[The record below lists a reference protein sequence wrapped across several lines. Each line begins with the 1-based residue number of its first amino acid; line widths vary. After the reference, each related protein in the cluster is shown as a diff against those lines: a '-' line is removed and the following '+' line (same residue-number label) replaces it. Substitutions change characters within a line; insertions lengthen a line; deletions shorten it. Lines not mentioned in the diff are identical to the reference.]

1 MLAFRPV
8 LAPSPSPISNPKMLA
23 TPPAHAPNPAYPK
36 IPFAILPSFLK
47 NTLPGI
53 LSVLSAL
60 ALVVF
65 LIWDVCLSC
74 KRKKHWVPGHH
85 LILGALCLQFVG
97 SVDYLV
103 LGISDERKLDQTVVK
118 QLSEDILNKQ
128 VVFCGER
135 ALLCVFVGVILPQI
149 STSRAQRRLS
159 DIFALLI
166 IVFTVYFH
174 FIYELYVLILQGKKT
189 VQEHQLSSMLS
200 FKLNFVIELMMLVL
214 LISLIP
220 VYGTSIRIRQF
231 VAYKTPNTESALGSW
246 EEVEEQV
253 LRSWITALTS
263 QPEYI
268 IARSIFSA
276 STGFLVTVCVVLFA
290 LASLSHPHPL
300 GTGLIVLIS
309 QWSFISVGW
318 VIVCWRW
325 VTAVVYY

>member
-8 LAPSPSPISNPKMLA
+8 LASSPSPIYIPKTPSPSPIYNPKMLA

-36 IPFAILPSFLK
+36 IPFANILPFFTNDLPSGVSAFFL
-47 NTLPGI
+47 LI
-53 LSVLSAL
+53 
-60 ALVVF
+60 F
-65 LIWDVCLSC
+65 LIGDIYRSWT
-74 KRKKHWVPGHH
+74 RKKHWVPGYS
-85 LILGALCLQFVG
+85 LILGALSLQLVG

-103 LGISDERKLDQTVVK
+103 LSISDERKLDQRVVK
-118 QLSEDILNKQ
+118 QLFEDSINKQ
-128 VVFCGER
+128 VLICGER
-135 ALLCVFVGVILPQI
+135 ALLCVFVGVISPQI

-290 LASLSHPHPL
+290 LASLSHPHHSR
-300 GTGLIVLIS
+300 TGLIVLIS

-318 VIVCWRW
+318 VIVC
-325 VTAVVYY
+325 